1 MQKSGERVRA
11 GDSGNKDGCAGSERY
26 VLECIFDGRKSF
38 NGVGGKW

>member
-1 MQKSGERVRA
+1 MQKSGKMAEQATV
-11 GDSGNKDGCAGSERY
+11 GTKDGCAGSERY